1 METKTINYNSS
12 VITKIEIFQIG
23 QYNFLKIYFV
33 NSPKFYYYEIDES
46 SFNEIVELLT
56 ETDSIGK
63 TYSKY
68 IKGKFKTL
76 PREEIQSLYLYH
88 KIDKNK
94 TSESTSQ
101 TLETVKNKILKID
114 SEIEKLQEQKK
125 YLLQDL
131 GEIYYNQ
138 NK

>member
-23 QYNFLKIYFV
+23 KYNFLKIYFV
-33 NSPKFYYYEIDES
+33 NSSKFYYYEIDES
-46 SFNEIVELLT
+46 SFNEIVKMLT

-68 IKGKFKTL
+68 IKGKFKTW
-76 PREEIQSLYLYH
+76 PREEIQSLYLYN

-101 TLETVKNKILKID
+101 TLETIKNEILKID